1 MASQSPVV
9 VVTGASAGL
18 GRAIAHGFAKK
29 GARIGLLAR
38 NPEALD
44 ACRQECEALGG
55 QALVIPTDV
64 SIAEQVDS
72 AASRVEET
80 YGPIDVWVN
89 DAMVSVFSPVK
100 EMTPEDYKRVTDV
113 LYLGFVHGT
122 LAALRRMIARD
133 NGKGKGTIIQIGSAL
148 AYRSIPLQS
157 AYCACKHAIAGFT
170 DSLRCELYHDGS
182 NVKITAIQMPAMNTT
197 QFNWVKNRLP
207 NDPQP
212 VPPIY
217 EPEVAAKVVVAAG
230 LASNP
235 RREYWVGAP
244 TVAAIVGQKFIPGVL
259 DRYLGR
265 TGYDSQQIKGEPR
278 DPNAP
283 DDLYNYVP
291 GVHSARGK
299 FDDRSKRTSAE
310 VFFTLHRHWF
320 AAAAALV
327 LAAGG
332 TLIAKRAS

>member
-1 MASQSPVV
+1 
-9 VVTGASAGL
+9 
-18 GRAIAHGFAKK
+18 
-29 GARIGLLAR
+29 
-38 NPEALD
+38 
-44 ACRQECEALGG
+44 
-55 QALVIPTDV
+55 
-64 SIAEQVDS
+64 
-72 AASRVEET
+72 
-80 YGPIDVWVN
+80 
-89 DAMVSVFSPVK
+89 
-100 EMTPEDYKRVTDV
+100 VTDV

-122 LAALRRMIARD
+122 LAALKRMMRRE

-148 AYRSIPLQS
+148 SYRSIPLQS
-157 AYCACKHAIAGFT
+157 AYCAAKHAINGFT
-170 DSLRCELYHDGS
+170 DSLRCELIHDGS
-182 NVKITAIQMPAMNTT
+182 EVKITSIHMPAMNTT

-230 LASNP
+230 MTKHP

-244 TVAAIVGQKFIPGVL
+244 TVAAIVAQKFVPGVL

-283 DDLYNYVP
+283 DDLYHYVP
-291 GVHSARGK
+291 GVHSAHGK
-299 FDDRSKRTSAE
+299 FDVRSKRTSAE
-310 VFFTLHRHWF
+310 VFVSLHRTWLL
-320 AAAAALV
+320 AAAVLV

-332 TLIAKRAS
+332 TLLAKKSL